1 MYFRIVAFS
10 GFMPSNKI
18 SGSYGGFIPG
28 FYFLFIPIYFFQW
41 DETLGLELLFQKKH
55 IYKVDRSCHITT
67 PNQRRHIYTG
77 NDEQPPV
84 FHTDTGTTY

>member
-1 MYFRIVAFS
+1 MVDLFLVFIFYLYLYIFS
-10 GFMPSNKI
+10 
-18 SGSYGGFIPG
+18 
-28 FYFLFIPIYFFQW
+28 QW
-41 DETLGLELLFQKKH
+41 DETLALEILFQKKH
-55 IYKVDRSCHITT
+55 TFINEQVLHITT